1 MTDAERLADIRRGVE
16 QSAPVSVRQPDRIR
30 SMRLYPEQ
38 DIRWLIAQLDAA
50 LDDLRECSTFPC
62 DTFPTGTHHANCRR
76 CVAAETVGRLTL

>member
-1 MTDAERLADIRRGVE
+1 MTDAERLAEIRAYVVPWPRGH
-16 QSAPVSVRQPDRIR
+16 D
-30 SMRLYPEQ
+30 M
-38 DIRWLIAQLDAA
+38 RWLLAQLDAA

>member
-1 MTDAERLADIRRGVE
+1 MTDAERLAEIRRLVEVHRVGVD
-16 QSAPVSVRQPDRIR
+16 AVAVIP
-30 SMRLYPEQ
+30 LA
-38 DIRWLIAQLDAA
+38 WLLTQLDAA